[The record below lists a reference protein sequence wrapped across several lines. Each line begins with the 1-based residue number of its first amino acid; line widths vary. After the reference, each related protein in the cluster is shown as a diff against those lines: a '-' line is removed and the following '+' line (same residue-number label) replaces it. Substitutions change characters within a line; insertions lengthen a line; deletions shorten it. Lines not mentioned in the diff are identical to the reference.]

1 MLRPAKL
8 VRRLA
13 QCVLISFSLLALL
26 GHASPAVS
34 IAILA
39 EKEVIEIDARGQEVV
54 RRVIAEN
61 AEPGEVIFYTISYQN
76 DGQSS
81 ARDIVL
87 DNPVPE
93 GTRLVDDSA
102 WGEQAEIQ
110 LPAAEAEAG
119 QAQVVR
125 WLISE
130 IPAGTDGAV
139 GFSVVVL

>member
-8 VRRLA
+8 MRRLA

>member
-110 LPAAEAEAG
+110 LPVVEAEAG

>member
-1 MLRPAKL
+1 MLRPANIA
-8 VRRLA
+8 RRLA
-13 QCVLISFSLLALL
+13 QCILISFSFLALL
-26 GHASPAVS
+26 SHASPAVS
-34 IAILA
+34 IAVVA
-39 EKEVIEIDARGQEVV
+39 EKEVIEIDAHGQEIV
-54 RRVIAEN
+54 RRVTAEN

-102 WGEQAEIQ
+102 WGDQAEIK
-110 LPAAEAEAG
+110 LPAVEAEAG
-119 QAQVVR
+119 QAQMVR

>member
-110 LPAAEAEAG
+110 LPAVEAEAG